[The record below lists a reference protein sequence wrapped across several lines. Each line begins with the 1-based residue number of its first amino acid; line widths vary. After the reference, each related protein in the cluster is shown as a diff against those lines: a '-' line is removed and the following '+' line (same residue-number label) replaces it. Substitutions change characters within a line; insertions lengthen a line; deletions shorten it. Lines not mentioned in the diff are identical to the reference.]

1 MFDVDPENG
10 LTLVEIAEGVELV
23 DIVQSTGCEFV
34 KSNNLKTM
42 GQIEWMNIVV
52 TNTNIP
58 YVNKIN
64 FAFNVYVYLY
74 CKIELPKEHN

>member
-34 KSNNLKTM
+34 KSDDLKIM
-42 GQIEWMNIVV
+42 GQIE
-52 TNTNIP
+52 
-58 YVNKIN
+58 
-64 FAFNVYVYLY
+64 
-74 CKIELPKEHN
+74 